1 MGNNQIIM
9 EEFAMSPVPTPK
21 VEGVVDTLS
30 FPEAIGEVMKMKK
43 ITRKEWNDVGT
54 YGFLNGD
61 VLSLH
66 KSDNVNYKWIIS
78 DGDLMATDWYV
89 LW

>member
-1 MGNNQIIM
+1 M